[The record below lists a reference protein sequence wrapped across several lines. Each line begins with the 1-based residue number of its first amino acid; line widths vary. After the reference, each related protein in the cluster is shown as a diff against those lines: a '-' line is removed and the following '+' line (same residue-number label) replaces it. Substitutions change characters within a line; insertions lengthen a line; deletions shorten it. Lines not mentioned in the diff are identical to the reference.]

1 METLHETIRDLRSQL
16 RLAMN
21 GVTATSM
28 REKGLRYKLNFG
40 VSYPEIKGIAPQHE
54 PSSDLA
60 HALWAEDCR
69 ELKILATLLQ
79 PEEAFPLEEALRWIA
94 EAPYPEIA
102 EFLCKHLLARVPYA
116 ETLVQECYT
125 RTNLP
130 FGRATAF
137 LIQAERL
144 KRGLPLS
151 DSLAGQLVTEALQTI
166 DSDSDLFTRRAAL
179 QALRFYG
186 RVNASQAT
194 HVLEPLHQ
202 RLQAQP
208 QRSLWEDLY
217 NDFKFEFDNLA

>member
-1 METLHETIRDLRSQL
+1 MESLHETIRIIRNQL

-40 VSYPEIKGIAPQHE
+40 VSYPEIKGIAQRHE
-54 PSSDLA
+54 PSSSLA

-79 PEEAFPLEEALRWIA
+79 PAAAFPLADALRWIA

-102 EFLCKHLLARVPYA
+102 EFLCKHLLAHVPYTEA
-116 ETLVQECYT
+116 LVRESYA
-125 RTNLP
+125 RTDLP

-144 KRGLPLS
+144 KCGLSLPS
-151 DSLAGQLVTEALQTI
+151 SLAAQLVTEALQAI
-166 DSDSDLFTRRAAL
+166 DSDADLFTRRAAL

-186 RVNASQAT
+186 NVDTPHAT
-194 HVLEPLHQ
+194 QVLESLHQ
-202 RLQAQP
+202 RHQAHP
-208 QRSLWEDLY
+208 QRALWADLY
-217 NDFKFEFDNLA
+217 NDFKFEFDN